1 MSRNVPIFSEDRFLA
16 ISIEGKRQNAIDEP
30 MAAAAL
36 NYRLKCEYTR
46 QYIDE
51 RKVLLDCD
59 GVDIDDEIL
68 QRSRLVLN
76 LTFPNGVSPQI
87 MSVFGFYHLGAAAA
101 PVGTPAN
108 EVQTLTRS
116 GVITA
121 GSFPLSL
128 DFEGRIG
135 TSPLIAFDATNAQIK
150 AALSKAATSIGKLI
164 HPDDIIVTG
173 TWGTAIS
180 IEFTGRLAKANLPL
194 LSVVNTG
201 LTGGTIVVGSSA
213 DGAQNLHQATRSTA
227 RTKTKFC
234 IAAGD
239 KTGSVATEMLYN
251 CAVDSF
257 TPVISDNEDQVGLT
271 VSIICNSIPI
281 QLAGFPVPACVS
293 PTPLEKKD
301 CRVKVGSRWETLD
314 LWQQSLSMNDAIPTG
329 KELYGFDGTE
339 LENIIRSR
347 NPQYAFPTQIIASS
361 NDAIAALV
369 NTKVPV
375 ETHFGQPGDRFSV
388 IAGNALL
395 KRQADP
401 FPYVGELGRSAIA
414 LDIAPHRDG
423 ANPPVKFEARLAQ
436 TTPFLAVS
444 S

>member
-1 MSRNVPIFSEDRFLA
+1 MARNVPIFAEDRFLA

-36 NYRLKCEYTR
+36 NYSLKCEYTR
-46 QYIDE
+46 QFVDE
-51 RKVLLDCD
+51 RKVILDCD
-59 GVDIDDEIL
+59 GVDIDDEKL
-68 QRSRLVLN
+68 QRSRLLLT

-87 MSVFGFYHLGAAAA
+87 MSVFGFYYLGAASG
-101 PVGTPAN
+101 PTGTPAN

-116 GVITA
+116 GAITA
-121 GSFPLSL
+121 GTFFLSL

-135 TSPLIAFDATNAQIK
+135 TSPPIGYNATNGEIK
-150 AALSKAATSIGKLI
+150 AALSKASSSIGKLI
-164 HPDDIIVTG
+164 APDDIIVTG
-173 TWGTAIS
+173 TWGTSIS

-213 DGAQNLHQATRSTA
+213 NGAQYLHQATRSTA

-239 KTGSVATEMLYN
+239 KTGSIATEMLYN

-257 TPVISDNEDQVGLT
+257 TPVISDTDDQVGLT
-271 VSIICNSIPI
+271 VGIICNSIPI
-281 QLAGFPVPACVS
+281 ELAGFAVPACVS

-301 CRVKVGSRWETLD
+301 CRVKIGSRWESLD
-314 LWQQSLSMNDAIPTG
+314 LWQQSINLSDAIPTG
-329 KELYGFDGTE
+329 RELYGFDGAE

-347 NPQYAFPTQIIASS
+347 NPQYAMPTQIIASK
-361 NDAIAALV
+361 NDAIAPLV

-375 ETHFGQPGDRFSV
+375 ETHFGQPGNRFSV

-395 KRQADP
+395 KRAGDP

-423 ANPPVKFEARLAQ
+423 ANCPVKFESRVAQ
-436 TTPFLAVS
+436 ATPFLAVS